1 MKQLVLFVITVIAL
15 GAFAADSASKQNWG
29 RADGKDVH
37 LYTFTNK
44 NGMQVAITNY
54 AAAVQA
60 IRVPDKNGKIEDVA
74 LGFDTLADYQEK
86 NSPHFGTIV
95 GRVGNRI
102 AKGQFTL
109 EGKLYKLPLNNK
121 TNTLHGGVKGF
132 DKHVWDVQ
140 DVGADHI
147 TLHYLSKDGEEG
159 FPGNLDTT
167 VKYTLTADNS
177 LVIDYTVKTDKPTI
191 QNLTNHTYFNLAGEG
206 KGDVMKQVLTINA
219 DKFTADDKELLPT
232 GEIKPVAGTPF
243 DFRTPHA
250 IGERI
255 DAKDPQIVNGM
266 GYDHNFIL
274 NGSGMR
280 WAAKATDP
288 SSGRTLEVDTDQP
301 AVQLY
306 TGNFLDGTVK
316 GKGGKGYVHR
326 GAFCLETQH
335 YPDSPNHP
343 NFPSIELKPGQT
355 FRSKTVFR
363 FGTTK

>member
-1 MKQLVLFVITVIAL
+1 MKAFKLLVIAVVAL
-15 GAFAADSASKQNWG
+15 ASFAGDSGSKQKWG
-29 RADGKDVH
+29 TVDGKDVY

-44 NGMQVAITNY
+44 SGMQVAITNY

-60 IRVPDKNGKIEDVA
+60 IRVPDKNGKVDDIA
-74 LGFDTLADYQEK
+74 LGFDTLADYREK

-109 EGKLYKLPLNNK
+109 DGKTYKLPLNNK
-121 TNTLHGGVKGF
+121 TNTLHGGYKGF
-132 DKHVWDVQ
+132 DQHVWAVQ
-140 DVGADHI
+140 DVGPEHI

-167 VKYTLTADNS
+167 VKYTLTADNA
-177 LVIDYTVKTDKPTI
+177 LVIDYTVKTDKDTI

-206 KGDVMKQVLTINA
+206 NGDVLKQVLTINA
-219 DKFTADDKELLPT
+219 DRFTPDDKELLPT
-232 GEIKPVAGTPF
+232 GEIKSVVGTPF

-255 DAKDPQIVNGM
+255 DAKDEQIVNGM

-274 NGSGMR
+274 NGTGMR
-280 WAAKATDP
+280 WAAKVTDP
-288 SSGRTLEVDTDQP
+288 GSGRTLEVDTDQP

-306 TGNFLDGTVK
+306 SSNFLDGTVK
-316 GKGGKGYVHR
+316 GKDGKGYVRR

-335 YPDSPNHP
+335 YPDSPSHP
-343 NFPSIELKPGQT
+343 NFPSIELKAGQT
-355 FRSKTVFR
+355 FRSKTVFK
-363 FGTTK
+363 FGVKK